1 MNRRLRI
8 LVICLLIVSPSVA
21 KAVGESDNGL
31 RVYTA
36 GHSFHV
42 FISSLLTEIA
52 REPAVRNHKNAG
64 MHFIGGSQVIHQ
76 WNVPEAKNK
85 AKELLSKGEV
95 DVLTLSPVLMPDDG
109 IKKFLTLG
117 LKHNKDIRITVQA
130 NWLPWDVYDP
140 VLPLFP
146 RPVDFNAAT
155 VEKLKKIHKAYFESI
170 DKHVKE
176 LNEDADRD
184 VVLVVPIGQAVI
196 ALREK
201 VIEGKMPGVKKQ
213 SELFAD
219 PMGHPRVH
227 IKLLDA
233 YCHYAVI
240 YKRSPVG
247 LPVPPSLTKENVA
260 DPEKL
265 NALLQEIAWKAVKE
279 HPLSGV
285 K

>member
-1 MNRRLRI
+1 MNRLRSLALCLS
-8 LVICLLIVSPSVA
+8 LVALSAARAEGTSM
-21 KAVGESDNGL
+21 KGL

-42 FISSLLTEIA
+42 FVSPLLTEIA
-52 REPAVRNHKNAG
+52 KEPVVKDHRNAG
-64 MHFIGGSQVIHQ
+64 MHFIGGSRVILH

-85 AKELLSKGEV
+85 AKELLGKAEV

-109 IKKFLTLG
+109 IEKFVILG

-140 VLPLFP
+140 LLPLFP
-146 RPVDFNAAT
+146 RPVDFDAAT
-155 VEKLKKIHKAYFESI
+155 AASLKKIHTPYFESI
-170 DKHVKE
+170 DKHVRD
-176 LNEDADRD
+176 LNKTADKQA
-184 VVLVVPIGQAVI
+184 VLVVPIGQAVI

-201 VIEGKMPGVKKQ
+201 VIAGKVPGVKKQ
-213 SELFAD
+213 RELFAD
-219 PMGHPRVH
+219 AMGHPKIHVM
-227 IKLLDA
+227 LLNA

-247 LPVPPSLTKENVA
+247 LPVPPSLTKAKVA
-260 DPEKL
+260 DADRL
-265 NALLQEIAWKAVKE
+265 NTMLQEIAWETVRG